1 MVVERKDLEMT
12 TCQAFLLSIPDSV
25 ESLESLFI
33 SSFFQGHPPVGDFI
47 YVLSHLAI
55 LLYYTCFWTNT
66 GTMTRMFMV
75 TISLVLLPLG
85 SLFFVMLL
93 YDLDVLKPSP
103 RPSERLYSEDGEVH
117 FVPTP
122 SGFICRTLGRES
134 IIGEGIKI

>member
-1 MVVERKDLEMT
+1 MSSLRFVDSRFREILRK
-12 TCQAFLLSIPDSV
+12 
-25 ESLESLFI
+25 
-33 SSFFQGHPPVGDFI
+33 
-47 YVLSHLAI
+47 SHLFFIFSGASSCRELYMYTLSLSDLI
-55 LLYYTCFWTNT
+55 IQHVLLDEYRCSN
-66 GTMTRMFMV
+66 MTRIFMV
-75 TISLVLLPLG
+75 TISLVLFLLG
-85 SLFFVMLL
+85 SLFLVMLM